1 MEESKLINDFQA
13 FVSEKNTFNDACATG
28 NLLKVVKDSPNYALS
43 CDVHTSDADQL
54 AELNPAVIIVLG

>member
-13 FVSEKNTFNDACATG
+13 FVSEKNTFNDVCATG
-28 NLLKVVKDSPNYALS
+28 NLLKVVKDSPNYALA
-43 CDVHTSDADQL
+43 CDVQKSDADQL